1 MQPVFSVSELNHRTK
16 DLLEN
21 SFPLMWVSGEISN
34 LKRYDSGHW
43 YFSLKDAG
51 AQVRCVMFRHKN
63 QYMNWQPM
71 EGSQVEV
78 RALVTLYEA
87 RGEFQLTVE
96 AMRHAGSGSLF
107 KAFEALKAKLAGEG
121 LFDPLHKQI
130 LPRYPRQIGI
140 ITSPAAAALQD
151 VLSVLQHRMPA
162 LPVILY
168 PVPVQGEGAAASIA
182 AAIETAARR
191 AECDVLILCRGGGSI
206 EDLWAFNEES
216 VARAIYLCPIPLITG
231 IGHETDFTIAD
242 FVADIRAPTPTGA
255 AQLACPDQTALLH
268 HLASLRDRM
277 LMTAQRTIESRMQKT
292 DMLAYRLI
300 HPGEYILKQSSRLQV
315 LHEKLVRARLWQI
328 DNHQWRLR
336 ETARRMIAARPDI
349 AKHCGYQDQLVSRL
363 NQAVSRYIDKLEMN
377 LHRQYLHLVHLDPQQ
392 VLERGYSIVHDR
404 TGKIVSHSN
413 QTDVGNTVRITFA
426 RGWSEAIIS
435 EKNNPPE
442 DGCVDIP
449 SPVVQTGRF

>member
-21 SFPLMWVSGEISN
+21 TFPLMWVSGEISN

-43 YFSLKDAG
+43 YFSLKDAS

-63 QYMNWQPM
+63 QYMDWQPV
-71 EGSQVEV
+71 EGTQVEV

-107 KAFEALKAKLAGEG
+107 KAFEALKTRLGQEG
-121 LFDPLHKQI
+121 LFDPAHKRA

-140 ITSPAAAALQD
+140 VTSPAAAALQD
-151 VLSVLQHRMPA
+151 ILSVLQQRMPA

-168 PVPVQGEGAAASIA
+168 PVPVQGEGAAAKIA

-206 EDLWAFNEES
+206 EDLWAFNEEV
-216 VARAIYLCPIPLITG
+216 VARAVHACAIPVITG

-242 FVADIRAPTPTGA
+242 FVADLRAPTPTGA
-255 AQLACPDQTALLH
+255 AQMVCPDQAALRH
-268 HLASLRDRM
+268 HLTGLRDR
-277 LMTAQRTIESRMQKT
+277 LLLTVQRTIESRMQKT

-300 HPGEYILKQSSRLQV
+300 HPGEYISRQSARLQV
-315 LHEKLVRARLWQI
+315 LHDRLVRRGLWYTE
-328 DNHQWRLR
+328 HFHWRLR
-336 ETARRMIAARPDI
+336 EAAQRMIAGKPDI
-349 AKHCGYQDQLVSRL
+349 AGLDRYRQELALRL
-363 NQAVSRYIDKLEMN
+363 GQAVEHHFEKLDMT
-377 LHRQYLHLVHLDPQQ
+377 LHRQHLHLTHLDPQQ
-392 VLERGYSIVHDR
+392 VLERGYSIVYDCRDTVVRHSDQ
-404 TGKIVSHSN
+404 TGIG
-413 QTDVGNTVRITFA
+413 DTVRITFA
-426 RGWSEAIIS
+426 SGWSKATIT
-435 EKNNPPE
+435 EKNDPPE
-442 DGCVDIP
+442 DGQVDIP
-449 SPVVQTGRF
+449 PPVVQTGLF